1 MLHSS
6 NFLHKNSEPRHEL
19 TLHTVNHF
27 LSQVLCVLKMPL
39 LQQNS
44 NFRVELFIK
53 TTQDLSKLWVAL
65 RNEVVRKETRV
76 QLKFFSGS
84 MQHEPRKAA

>member
-6 NFLHKNSEPRHEL
+6 NFLHKNSEPRHEP

-76 QLKFFSGS
+76 
-84 MQHEPRKAA
+84 

>member
-1 MLHSS
+1 M
-6 NFLHKNSEPRHEL
+6 
-19 TLHTVNHF
+19 
-27 LSQVLCVLKMPL
+27 LKMPL

-65 RNEVVRKETRV
+65 RNEVVRKENKSV
-76 QLKFFSGS
+76 VEIF
-84 MQHEPRKAA
+84 